1 MGNAVSI
8 RDRKLSMMNIIEKLS
23 IQITYLM
30 HANTIYST
38 NFYISTLIFLHDL
51 QPILTLLYNI
61 SIILCLIGF
70 FAFVYNHNYTAEMF
84 QMMFNYFVK
93 NVSVQGVSF

>member
-1 MGNAVSI
+1 MRYVLRFDDFSV
-8 RDRKLSMMNIIEKLS
+8 
-23 IQITYLM
+23 
-30 HANTIYST
+30 
-38 NFYISTLIFLHDL
+38 LICLHNL
-51 QPILTLLYNI
+51 HPILISSYNI